1 MMLAKTPTSAKKK
14 LILNTP
20 MNYFIKNFC
29 LGILIF
35 YAFGCSSVRKAAII
49 ADSDGNTG
57 TTFKRKLKGGEIHHY
72 NINLSAGE
80 FLHIKAEQY
89 GIDLIAKVST
99 VDSQFAEQFDSPN
112 GELNAEDIFIL
123 SNKNRKYD
131 MQIYPAQKYADPG
144 EYILKLVRSGQASE
158 TDKKWINALASTQ
171 KADKLRAKAET
182 REQSIQQY
190 EIAMSEWLALKD
202 TLQYA
207 KAMRSMGFMH
217 IRQKNYDKAV
227 EVFTRLLSSWKQLG
241 EVRAE
246 GFTQLII
253 GRVYDLQKD
262 YKKSLEYNL
271 ASLRY
276 WIKTKD
282 TDQESFTLMN
292 IGNLYSYLNDNQKV
306 VEYFE
311 QALKKNELS
320 ERPSV
325 KAVIQRDYANSLMRL
340 ADEEKAI
347 QFYEQSLKQWQATM
361 NKSEEARTAVLLA
374 ANFAKKNDKQKAV
387 HYYNHALEI
396 WKKLNDQNE
405 IKSVQAVLDKL

>member
-1 MMLAKTPTSAKKK
+1 MNNIINHKHLAFVC
-14 LILNTP
+14 LI
-20 MNYFIKNFC
+20 
-29 LGILIF
+29 IF
-35 YAFGCSSVRKAAII
+35 FFSFGCSSVHKA
-49 ADSDGNTG
+49 GNISENSGNAETSL
-57 TTFKRKLKGGEIHHY
+57 KRKLKAGEIHHY
-72 NINLSAGE
+72 RINLSAGE
-80 FLHIKAEQY
+80 FLHIMAEQF
-89 GIDLIAKVST
+89 GIDLIAKVSSA
-99 VDSQFAEQFDSPN
+99 DSQFVEQFDSPN
-112 GELNAEDIFIL
+112 GELDAEDIYLL
-123 SNKNRKYD
+123 SDKNRKYD
-131 MQIYPAQKYADPG
+131 IAIHPAQKYADPG
-144 EYILKLVRSGQASE
+144 EYVVKIVRSGQASDQ
-158 TDKKWINALASTQ
+158 DKKWISALASTQ
-171 KADKLRAKAET
+171 KADRMRTKTET
-182 REQSIQQY
+182 REQSIRQY

-253 GRVYDLQKD
+253 GRVYDLQKH

-271 ASLRY
+271 ASLPY

-292 IGNLYSYLNDNQKV
+292 IGNLYSYLNDKQKAV
-306 VEYFE
+306 DYFE

-325 KAVIQRDYANSLMRL
+325 KAVIQRDYANSLMRMG
-340 ADEEKAI
+340 DEEKAI
-347 QFYEQSLKQWQATM
+347 HLYEQSLKQWQVTS
-361 NKSEEARTAVLLA
+361 NTSEEARTAVLLA
-374 ANFAKKNDKQKAV
+374 THFVKKNDNQKAI

-396 WKKLNDQNE
+396 WKKLNEQNE
-405 IKSVQAVLDKL
+405 IKSVQAALDKL

>member
-1 MMLAKTPTSAKKK
+1 MNIIIHQKHLAV
-14 LILNTP
+14 
-20 MNYFIKNFC
+20 FC
-29 LGILIF
+29 LFILSF
-35 YAFGCSSVRKAAII
+35 SFGCSSLNQSGHKSKISGII
-49 ADSDGNTG
+49 EKGL
-57 TTFKRKLKGGEIHHY
+57 KRKLKAGETHHY
-72 NINLSAGE
+72 SIDLSAND
-80 FLHIKAEQY
+80 FFHIKAEQY
-89 GIDLIAKVST
+89 GIDLIAKVSS
-99 VDSQFAEQFDSPN
+99 VDSQFVEQFDSPN
-112 GELNAEDIFIL
+112 GELDAEDIYLF
-123 SNKNRKYD
+123 SDKNRKYD
-131 MQIYPAQKYADPG
+131 IAIHPAQKYADPG
-144 EYILKLVRSGQASE
+144 DYVVKIVRSGQASE

-271 ASLRY
+271 ASLPY

-292 IGNLYSYLNDNQKV
+292 IGNLYSYLNDKQKV